1 MITVELFTR
10 SVSELNEV
18 IESQRQDLLEK
29 DLQLIYMSSHIE
41 YLQIQLEKALKG
53 GHVTAGTL
61 IKGVVH

>member
-18 IESQRQDLLEK
+18 IESQKQEMLEK

-41 YLQIQLEKALKG
+41 YLQSQLEEALKG
-53 GHVTAGTL
+53 GRVTIGTV